1 MRVGSGNGRGM
12 SLATER
18 KPFDN
23 GNKRANGGEQGDN
36 RTIDEMRIFL
46 TQCNETADKRLF
58 GVAQRCQNEVAQ
70 KCQNEKA
77 TGGAR
82 NGETERIVQ
91 FRFIG

>member
-23 GNKRANGGEQGDN
+23 GNVRASGGEQGDN

-46 TQCNETADKRLF
+46 TQYNETADKRLF
-58 GVAQRCQNEVAQ
+58 GVAQRCQNEKV
-70 KCQNEKA
+70 

-91 FRFIG
+91 FWFIG

>member
-1 MRVGSGNGRGM
+1 MRAGSGNGRGM

-46 TQCNETADKRLF
+46 TQYNETADKRLF
-58 GVAQRCQNEVAQ
+58 GVAQRCQNE
-70 KCQNEKA
+70 KA

-82 NGETERIVQ
+82 NEETERIVQ
-91 FRFIG
+91 FWFIG